1 MGLLSWVL
9 RKDARLPRETG
20 SVTMAVARLGKRRAG
35 SSTLRTVAA
44 LIRETDP
51 PLWEILQSVT
61 LHDVTIGSLLE
72 EAKHLRLVQTASPQ
86 NDGTFPFHKF
96 LTEREAQV
104 ADLVAQGD
112 SNKEIGQRLELSAKT
127 VKNHVSNILRKLA
140 LQRRTQIAILALRE
154 RTKA

>member
-1 MGLLSWVL
+1 M
-9 RKDARLPRETG
+9 DARLPNEANA
-20 SVTMAVARLGKRRAG
+20 VTMADIRLGRKRAEP
-35 SSTLRTVAA
+35 STLRTVAA

-51 PLWEILQSVT
+51 SLWEILQSVM
-61 LHDVTIGSLLE
+61 LHDITIGRLLE
-72 EAKHLRLVQTASPQ
+72 EAKHLRITQTASSQ
-86 NDGTFPFHKF
+86 SDGAFPFHKY
-96 LTEREAQV
+96 LTERESQV
-104 ADLVAQGD
+104 ADLVAQGE